1 MTKIRNPEITRKKL
15 IDALQ
20 RLVDGD
26 PERLT
31 GKYKINVKSVQ
42 EEAGLSLGSAYR
54 YPDVMDTITL
64 AKQAQAKKAGNV
76 RKRSISTDLERLKE
90 EKSKE
95 KRLKDKYRKE
105 LDVASQRLDKAYAEQ
120 TMQLTAMFN
129 FLDIEDKI
137 KLLRESKPKVVR
149 IK

>member
-1 MTKIRNPEITRKKL
+1 MTKTRNPEITRKKL

-54 YPDVMDTITL
+54 YPDVINHSL
-64 AKQAQAKKAGNV
+64 A
-76 RKRSISTDLERLKE
+76 
-90 EKSKE
+90 
-95 KRLKDKYRKE
+95 
-105 LDVASQRLDKAYAEQ
+105 
-120 TMQLTAMFN
+120 
-129 FLDIEDKI
+129 
-137 KLLRESKPKVVR
+137 
-149 IK
+149 